1 MPLSHRS
8 RDLFRAAN
16 SAQLATLQERMK
28 TLDPFALAQ
37 AIDRKLERIEALATR
52 RLSPR
57 AGMRGSVKF
66 SMTRKLNPELHP

>member
-1 MPLSHRS
+1 
-8 RDLFRAAN
+8 
-16 SAQLATLQERMK
+16 MK